1 VGPRA
6 RRGPGQA
13 RTAPVAPDAVTASV
27 ADRAVDEVGETRR
40 ALPPAALFAIAGA
53 VVAVDQLTKVW
64 AVAALSDG
72 PVDVGGPLSF
82 RLHRNSGSAFSLFAG
97 ATPVLAVLAVVLT
110 VVLVRLGSR
119 ATDRATAVGL
129 ALVLG
134 GALGNLIDRLARD
147 PGFLEG
153 AVVDFIRLEHWPTFN
168 GADSAITIGV
178 AVVLLRGVLGSSG
191 AAAPGGAVADSDSD
205 SDSAGSDAH
214 GDTRGEPDGVIGPAD
229 ASGGDADASR

>member
-13 RTAPVAPDAVTASV
+13 RTTPVAADAVTASV
-27 ADRAVDEVGETRR
+27 ADRAVDEGGVSRR
-40 ALPPAALFAIAGA
+40 ALPPLVLFAIAGS

-72 PVDVGGPLSF
+72 PFDVGGPLSF

-134 GALGNLIDRLARD
+134 GALGNLIDRLVRD

-153 AVVDFIRLEHWPTFN
+153 AVVDFIRVEHWPTFN

-178 AVVLLRGVLGSSG
+178 ALVVLRGVLGSPG
-191 AAAPGGAVADSDSD
+191 AASAPDGGTDRADDDPPAAASHGAVDPGDD
-205 SDSAGSDAH
+205 DAA
-214 GDTRGEPDGVIGPAD
+214 R
-229 ASGGDADASR
+229 